1 MNNILLVDDRD
12 DFAEGFIQE
21 TKAMSIN
28 TAHRRS
34 FNGLREVLPKYQ
46 HSFAA
51 VVLDI
56 KCLLKDDQEKEDASF
71 ITVALSYLDQSLPKF
86 PRYILTGD
94 DKEFEKFKGYF
105 QQEKVF
111 LKTPQDV
118 AKLLVQLKHDVDNSS
133 VLRLKRENAAV
144 FQIFDSGKMNNAAEI
159 QLLRILENGLNEKEY
174 GNFKGV
180 LADIR
185 SMQEGIYKSIRDR
198 NPPVVPVSMFQ
209 SNGMIRFNELM
220 KHLNGNV
227 FPPAASTS
235 QVYQNSTIFQLANS
249 LYWSCGE
256 YIHEDPNRTYFISD
270 YTIKAL
276 INNLLEI
283 LLWSKQY

>member
-1 MNNILLVDDRD
+1 MNNVLLIDDRD
-12 DFAEGFIQE
+12 DFAQGFVQE
-21 TKAMSIN
+21 AKAFSIH
-28 TAHRRS
+28 TAHRKS
-34 FNGLREVLPKYQ
+34 FTGLKELLPQYQ
-46 HSFAA
+46 HNFAA

-56 KCLLKDDQEKEDASF
+56 KCLLKEEQEKEDASF
-71 ITVALSYLDQSLPKF
+71 ITVALSYLDQQIPHF

-105 QQEKVF
+105 KHEKVF
-111 LKTPQDV
+111 LKTPQDLG
-118 AKLLVQLKHDVDNSS
+118 KLLAELKHCVENSKI
-133 VLRLKRENAAV
+133 LRLKRENLNV
-144 FQIFDSGKMNNAAEI
+144 FQIFESGKMNNAAEI
-159 QLLRILENGLNEKEY
+159 QLLRILENGLKETDY
-174 GNFKGV
+174 GKFKGI

-198 NPPVVPVSMFQ
+198 NSNVVPTNMFKA
-209 SNGMIRFNELM
+209 NGMIRFNDLM
-220 KHLNGNV
+220 KHLNGNAI
-227 FPPAASTS
+227 PPTVPNRT
-235 QVYQNSTIFQLANS
+235 VYQNSTVYQLANS

-256 YIHEDPNRTYFISD
+256 YIHEDPNRRYFISD

>member
-1 MNNILLVDDRD
+1 MNNILLIDDRD
-12 DFAEGFIQE
+12 DFVQAFIQE
-21 TKAMSIN
+21 ADAMSVN
-28 TAHRRS
+28 TSHRKS
-34 FNGLREVLPKYQ
+34 FNGLKEVLPKYQ

-56 KCLLKDDQEKEDASF
+56 KCLLKDDQEKEDAGF
-71 ITVALSYLDQSLPKF
+71 ITVALSYLDQQLPNF

-94 DKEFEKFKGYF
+94 DNEFEKFKGYF

-111 LKTPQDV
+111 LKTPQDLS
-118 AKLLVQLKHDVDNSS
+118 KLLIELKYCVDNSNI
-133 VLRLKRENAAV
+133 LRLKRENLEV
-144 FQIFDSGKMNNAAEI
+144 FQIFESGKMNNAAES
-159 QLLRILENGLNEKEY
+159 QLIRILENGLKEKDY
-174 GNFKGV
+174 GKFKGI

-198 NPPVVPVSMFQ
+198 NSTVVPTNMFR
-209 SNGMIRFNELM
+209 SNGMIRFNDLM

-227 FPPAASTS
+227 IPPTIPNRP
-235 QVYQNSTIFQLANS
+235 VYQNPTIFQLANS

-256 YIHEDPNRTYFISD
+256 YIHEDPNRNYFISD

-276 INNLLEI
+276 INSLLEI